1 MVTTPFNAVTYA
13 RRLKVAGMHADAADI
28 QAEELENIINNNV
41 ATKDDLRT
49 VETVLK
55 NDIKIVELALKGD
68 IRSLELELKG
78 FMVKSMVTT
87 LGVLVT
93 LQGFMT

>member
-1 MVTTPFNAVTYA
+1 MLSTPFNAVTYA
-13 RRLKVAGMHADAADI
+13 RRLKVAGMNADAADI

-41 ATKDDLRT
+41 ATKDDLII
-49 VETVLK
+49 L
-55 NDIKIVELALKGD
+55 EL
-68 IRSLELELKG
+68 SLENKLKS

-93 LQGFMT
+93 LQGFMTYFIKH